1 MGLLVAAALMGL
13 SATAAAQPKGGAKG
27 DDKTQDA
34 KAGDAKAGD
43 AKAGDAKAGD
53 AKAAGDAAQPGAE
66 GAQPGEEGGEAPAEG
81 GETPAGEDAGGLQDL
96 CAIDPEIC
104 KAFDLDKAAARELN
118 PEIYATQQI
127 YALRRLRF
135 ELNPYVGLTL
145 NDQFVSHPAIGLSA
159 NFYITNVIGVGVN
172 GNFYFNSPSAFNFQ
186 TTRAARIGQSITEY
200 QWNANANFLYV
211 PVYGKFAGFSDF
223 IFHYDLYVIG
233 GVGAISTRPIPVVD
247 PDNRTFDWKPKVTF
261 NVGAGLRIF
270 FNRWFGFTA
279 ELRDY
284 IFFDEL
290 ENQQIASGLDT
301 SGKPKAQDPNTW
313 LSEDLSFTNNVAA
326 QIGISIFLPPTWEYR
341 LPK

>member
-1 MGLLVAAALMGL
+1 MAMNQARVGLLVAAALMGL
-13 SATAAAQPKGGAKG
+13 TATAAAQPKGE
-27 DDKTQDA
+27 A
-34 KAGDAKAGD
+34 KAGDKTPAAAGD
-43 AKAGDAKAGD
+43 AQTAGDA
-53 AKAAGDAAQPGAE
+53 AAGDAASGDAASGDQPGADGE
-66 GAQPGEEGGEAPAEG
+66 PGGDTVEDAGTEEG
-81 GETPAGEDAGGLQDL
+81 GGLQDL
-96 CAIDPEIC
+96 CAIDPDIC

-145 NDQFVSHPAIGLSA
+145 NDQFVSHPALGLAA

-172 GNFYFNSPSAFNFQ
+172 GNFYFNSPSDFNFQ

-200 QWNANANFLYV
+200 QWNANANFIYV

-223 IFHYDLYVIG
+223 IFHYDLYVLG

-290 ENQQIASGLDT
+290 ENQAIATTLT
-301 SGKPKAQDPNTW
+301 AAQDPKTW
-313 LSEDLSFTNNVAA
+313 LADDLSFTNNVTA
-326 QIGISIFLPPTWEYR
+326 QIGFSIFLPPTWEYR

>member
-1 MGLLVAAALMGL
+1 M
-13 SATAAAQPKGGAKG
+13 
-27 DDKTQDA
+27 
-34 KAGDAKAGD
+34 
-43 AKAGDAKAGD
+43 
-53 AKAAGDAAQPGAE
+53 
-66 GAQPGEEGGEAPAEG
+66 
-81 GETPAGEDAGGLQDL
+81 
-96 CAIDPEIC
+96 
-104 KAFDLDKAAARELN
+104 
-118 PEIYATQQI
+118 
-127 YALRRLRF
+127 
-135 ELNPYVGLTL
+135 
-145 NDQFVSHPAIGLSA
+145 NDQFVAHPAIGLAA

-172 GNFYFNSPSAFNFQ
+172 GNFYFNSPSDFNFQ

-223 IFHYDLYVIG
+223 IFHYDLFVIG

-247 PDNRTFDWKPKVTF
+247 PDNRTFDWKPKVSF

-284 IFFDEL
+284 MFFDEL
-290 ENQQIASGLDT
+290 ENQTIAVGVDA

-313 LSEDLSFTNNVAA
+313 LAEDQSFTNNVAA
-326 QIGISIFLPPTWEYR
+326 QIGFSIFLPPTWEYR